1 VQSIPPLGAEG
12 DSRSAPIP
20 LPVKPESGKKQ

>member
-1 VQSIPPLGAEG
+1 METEG

-20 LPVKPESGKKQ
+20 LPVQPESARKQ